1 MREAPHPGPATMKA
15 KPKKTSAHYSLERFL
30 RHLKYSKNF
39 SPHTLRA
46 YQSDLSEFLEFCLEQ
61 NPAFSPRDITR
72 LTLRKFL
79 AHLRQRNHQNS
90 TIARKLSSL
99 RSFYRLLE
107 RQGLVESTPVVAL
120 RSPRTRRTLP
130 HFLTDEEITRLLS
143 APGEETLWGLRDLA
157 ILETLYSTGLRV
169 SELVTLDIASVD
181 FLSEVILAR
190 GKGKRERLAPVGS
203 FALDA
208 LRKYLARRKKER
220 IGGSSNALFINR
232 FGTRLTARSV
242 GRILQKYIKLAGL
255 DPRTSPHTLRH
266 SFATH
271 LLDRGAD
278 LRSVQELLGHVSL
291 ATTQIY
297 THLTTSRL
305 KEVYNKAHPRASKR

>member
-1 MREAPHPGPATMKA
+1 VKFVSSEAKEKRPAY
-15 KPKKTSAHYSLERFL
+15 HFLERFL
-30 RHLKYSKNF
+30 RHLEYSKDF

-46 YQSDLSEFLEFCLEQ
+46 YESDLSAFLEFCLEK
-61 NPAFSPRDITR
+61 NPEFSPKDITR

-79 AHLRQRNHQNS
+79 AHLRQRNPQNS

-99 RSFYRLLE
+99 RSFYRFLE
-107 RQGLVESTPVVAL
+107 RQGIVEVNQPAAL
-120 RSPRTRRTLP
+120 RSPRTGRTLP
-130 HFLTDEEITRLLS
+130 HFLTTAEVSRLLS
-143 APGEETLWGLRDLA
+143 APSEATLWGLRDRA

-169 SELVTLDIASVD
+169 SELVALDIASVD
-181 FLSEVILAR
+181 FLSEVTLAK
-190 GKGKRERLAPVGS
+190 GKGKKERLAPVGS
-203 FALDA
+203 FALEA
-208 LRKYLARRKKER
+208 LRKYLGRREKEGVGR
-220 IGGSSNALFINR
+220 SSSALFINK
-232 FGTRLTARSV
+232 FGKRITARSV

-255 DPRTSPHTLRH
+255 EPKTSPHTLRH

-278 LRSVQELLGHVSL
+278 LRSVQELLGHASL

-305 KEVYNKAHPRASKR
+305 KEVYNKAHPRAIAR

>member
-1 MREAPHPGPATMKA
+1 LKA
-15 KPKKTSAHYSLERFL
+15 KSKKTSAYHLAERFL

-46 YQSDLSEFLEFCLEQ
+46 YQSDLSEFLEFCLAE
-61 NPAFSPRDITR
+61 NPAFSPRDITH

-79 AHLRQRNHQNS
+79 ALLRQRNPQNS

-99 RSFYRLLE
+99 RSFYRFLE
-107 RQGLVESTPVVAL
+107 RQGVVEANPLAAL
-120 RSPRTRRTLP
+120 RSPRSRSALP
-130 HFLTDEEITRLLS
+130 HFLTDEELARLLF
-143 APGEETLWGLRDLA
+143 APSEDTLWGLRDRA
-157 ILETLYSTGLRV
+157 TLETLYSTGLRV
-169 SELVTLDIASVD
+169 SELVALDESSVD
-181 FLSEVILAR
+181 FLSEVILVK
-190 GKGKRERLAPVGS
+190 GKGKKERLAPVGS
-203 FALDA
+203 YALEA
-208 LRKYLARRKKER
+208 LRKYLARRRRER
-220 IGGSSNALFINR
+220 VGTSSSALFINR
-232 FGTRLTARSV
+232 FGTRITARSV

-255 DPRTSPHTLRH
+255 EPRTSPHTLRH

-278 LRSVQELLGHVSL
+278 LRSVQELLGHASL

-305 KEVYNKAHPRASKR
+305 KEVYNKAHPRA